1 MVTTKVAPGTGLR
14 IDQANAVVVQSD
26 NKIVAVGQAPNPVGS
41 PEDFALVRYNN
52 DGTLDSSFNS
62 TGIVYTSFGTSF
74 DVANAAAIQAD
85 GKIVVAGVTDLGGN
99 FDFAVARY
107 NVNGTLDTSFDTD
120 GKVTTSVDSFN
131 DVGSAMVIQPAKV
144 IPKKMSAP
152 MK

>member
-131 DVGSAMVIQPAKV
+131 DVGSAMVIQPAFNQLL
-144 IPKKMSAP
+144 
-152 MK
+152 